1 MTTTSSIVELRSGEL
16 HLALRP
22 DLGASIAGLW
32 RAGLPVLRS
41 AEPAELAGPREGA
54 GFVMAPYSNRVGFGR
69 FRWQGHDHTLG
80 LNFEGSPHPL
90 HGVAWRRAWTVQ
102 SQTDAEAVLRYEHA
116 ADGDWPF
123 AFSLVQRVVLTPA
136 ALELHLAFT
145 NTADQPQ
152 PAGLGWHPYFPKR
165 SRSRL
170 HAEVSQRW
178 ETDANQ
184 LPTRKVPQPGGIDGD
199 VAHMAFDNCFEGW
212 AGAARIRDEK
222 LSLRLSSSLPYLVVY
237 TPADRDF
244 FCVEPASH
252 VNNALHL
259 AEPISHGLRNLLPD
273 QTVDAWMKLEV
284 ATI

>member
-1 MTTTSSIVELRSGEL
+1 
-16 HLALRP
+16 
-22 DLGASIAGLW
+22 
-32 RAGLPVLRS
+32 
-41 AEPAELAGPREGA
+41 
-54 GFVMAPYSNRVGFGR
+54 MAPYSNRVGFGR
-69 FRWQGHDHTLG
+69 FRWQGQDHTLG
-80 LNFEGSPHPL
+80 MNFEGSPHPL
-90 HGVAWRRAWTVQ
+90 HGVAWQRAWTVQ
-102 SQTDAEAVLRYEHA
+102 SQTETEVELRYEHV

-123 AFSLVQRVVLTPA
+123 AFSLLQRVALTPS

-145 NTADQPQ
+145 NTAAQPQ
-152 PAGLGWHPYFPKR
+152 PAGLGWHPYFPRR

-170 HAEVSQRW
+170 HIEVAERW
-178 ETDANQ
+178 ETDVNQ

-212 AGAARIRDEK
+212 TGAARIRDEK
-222 LSLRLSSSLPYLVVY
+222 LSLRLTSSLPYLVVY

-244 FCVEPASH
+244 FCIEPSSH

-259 AEPISHGLRNLLPD
+259 AEPTSHGLRNLLPG